1 MTSLLARAKFI
12 PISVIQEK
20 LNECCIWIHEYIQRC
35 DIGRNTNVLRAHLLF
50 YSMCQS
56 VFYIISFRCRDLT
69 NSPKSKCFI
78 NESLIE
84 GPNDTQSTEI
94 HVFVLFSD
102 LLFLNSLQLSTIVNC
117 HLNPL
122 RVCRP
127 EVATAFAGIT
137 RTYQLAYCH
146 SILERNARRKL
157 ALIYTNETAMP
168 EDCLDTN
175 YPFDPYILK
184 KSGKRIESI
193 YMQYQGGDSDDCEP
207 TGEISTP
214 PKDSAAGNAAGTVNS
229 QLLRRKRTES
239 ATSTNAADDID
250 DFIVDKRQKIS
261 ELSMSFERELQFNN
275 I

>member
-1 MTSLLARAKFI
+1 M
-12 PISVIQEK
+12 
-20 LNECCIWIHEYIQRC
+20 
-35 DIGRNTNVLRAHLLF
+35 
-50 YSMCQS
+50 
-56 VFYIISFRCRDLT
+56 
-69 NSPKSKCFI
+69 
-78 NESLIE
+78 
-84 GPNDTQSTEI
+84 
-94 HVFVLFSD
+94 
-102 LLFLNSLQLSTIVNC
+102 NC

-127 EVATAFAGIT
+127 EVATAFAGVT

-175 YPFDPYILK
+175 YPFDPYVLK
-184 KSGKRIESI
+184 KSGKRIEPI
-193 YMQYQGGDSDDCEP
+193 YMQYQGGDPDDCEP
-207 TGEISTP
+207 TGECSTP
-214 PKDSAAGNAAGTVNS
+214 PKDSGSTVSNVDGTANS

-239 ATSTNAADDID
+239 AASGADDID
-250 DFIVDKRQKIS
+250 DFIVDKRQKIT